1 MRYKG
6 IYFLYNSKIISLR
19 LLPSKEKY
27 TNMFRHQGKNRTF
40 IHNLRLATLLSFV
53 AGIVNITGVLAVN
66 TLTTNVTGHF
76 AFFAEEVIKHNYAAA
91 ISFFVFTLFF
101 LMGAF
106 TSNFLAEL
114 VAIKRPDLPH
124 IIPISLQIAILTTVG
139 FFGMQA
145 NLSSIEGK
153 LIAFSMLFG
162 MGIQNALVTK
172 ISKSTVRTTHLTGL
186 FTDLGIELSQLFFYK
201 HKNERKRLNAS
212 IYLRLSIIVFFFI
225 GCISGGFLYTFLEI
239 KTLFVGSIFLLI
251 ALIYDYIRLKF
262 FVIRRKKFTHNF

>member
-1 MRYKG
+1 
-6 IYFLYNSKIISLR
+6 
-19 LLPSKEKY
+19 
-27 TNMFRHQGKNRTF
+27 MFRHQGKNRTF

-76 AFFAEEVIKHNYAAA
+76 AFFAEEVIKQNYSAA
-91 ISFFVFTLFF
+91 ITFFVFTLFF

-106 TSNFLAEL
+106 TSNFMAEL
-114 VAIKRPDLPH
+114 IAIKSPALLH
-124 IIPISLQIAILTTVG
+124 VIPISLEIAILTSVG

-145 NLSSIEGK
+145 NLSSFEGK
-153 LIAFSMLFG
+153 LMAFSMLFS
-162 MGIQNALVTK
+162 MGIQNSLVTK
-172 ISKSTVRTTHLTGL
+172 LSKSTVRTTHLTGL

-201 HKNERKRLNAS
+201 KQFERKSLNAS
-212 IYLRLSIIVFFFI
+212 INLRLSIIVFFFL
-225 GCISGGFLYTFLEI
+225 GCISGGFLYTFLEV
-239 KTLFVGSIFLLI
+239 KTLLVGVFFLFI